1 MLERWVGR
9 FFFILVLC
17 MPFTRRFSKIFR
29 SFFESIIP
37 SNVSLPHTF
46 DWHQGVYIAD
56 FPFLFLIIGR
66 ILLGRFSWRLWIA
79 GSSQRFL
86 SLFLVTVF
94 VSILTSST
102 PTYLIHYFRFIHL
115 LLPCLLFYFLSEG
128 KILEDRKALLSQVA
142 KAVVIMAA
150 FESLVCVGQ
159 YFSQHAIGLK
169 YLGEHTLTSRH
180 VVAPSIPVSDGSLS
194 IVDHWLGAS
203 GGSKAIIRAVGTLY
217 HPNICGGFLV
227 FSLLFSYILFL
238 RVVRKKWISLAIFLQ
253 VVALFLTF
261 SRAALYAWV
270 MATALWFFFL
280 KLREKKLVFLLL
292 ASAVFCLII
301 FYPQLSD
308 RGGVFSYN
316 ATARGSD
323 MTRLEY
329 QRIAMAIIL
338 DHPLLGLGFDH
349 YLMDGFYYVQKVGFD
364 KGFFFNFVHNIFLFI
379 GAENGLLGLGFFLA
393 FMGTVIKQGWSIRKE
408 VEGATLM
415 ALFLCFIFLGGCD
428 IYLFM
433 SQIGRWMFFLTA
445 GGLVSLAP
453 RKPATATAARIVV
466 VS

>member
-9 FFFILVLC
+9 FFFILLLC

-29 SFFESIIP
+29 SFFESILPTDIH
-37 SNVSLPHTF
+37 LPHTF
-46 DWHQGVYIAD
+46 DWHHGIYIAD
-56 FPFLFLIIGR
+56 FAFLFLILGLIF
-66 ILLGRFSWRLWIA
+66 LGRFSWRLWIT
-79 GSSQRFL
+79 GSSHRFL
-86 SLFLVTVF
+86 SLFLVTAF

-102 PTYLIHYFRFIHL
+102 PTYLIHYFRFFHL
-115 LLPCLLFYFLSEG
+115 LIPCLLFYFLSEG
-128 KILEDRKALLSQVA
+128 KILKDRKALLTQVA

-159 YFSQHAIGLK
+159 YFSQHSIGLK
-169 YLGEHTLTSRH
+169 YLGEPPLTSRH
-180 VVAPSIPVSDGSLS
+180 VAAPSISVSDGSLTV
-194 IVDHWLGAS
+194 VDHWLGVS
-203 GGSKAIIRAVGTLY
+203 GGPKAIVRAVGTLY

-238 RVVRKKWISLAIFLQ
+238 RIVRKKWISLAIFLQ

-280 KLREKKLVFLLL
+280 KLKEKKLVFLIL
-292 ASAVFCLII
+292 ASVAFCLIL

-308 RGGVFSYN
+308 RGGIFSYN
-316 ATARGSD
+316 ETTRGSD

-329 QRIAMAIIL
+329 QRIATAIIL
-338 DHPLLGLGFDH
+338 DHPLLGIGFDH
-349 YLMDGFYYVQKVGFD
+349 YLMDGYDYVQKVGYEKD
-364 KGFFFNFVHNIFLFI
+364 FFFNFVHNIFLFI
-379 GAENGLLGLGFFLA
+379 GAENGLLGLALFLA

-415 ALFLCFIFLGGCD
+415 ALFLCFIFLGMCD

-445 GGLVSLAP
+445 GGIVSLIP
-453 RKPATATAARIVV
+453 RKVPAAARIVV